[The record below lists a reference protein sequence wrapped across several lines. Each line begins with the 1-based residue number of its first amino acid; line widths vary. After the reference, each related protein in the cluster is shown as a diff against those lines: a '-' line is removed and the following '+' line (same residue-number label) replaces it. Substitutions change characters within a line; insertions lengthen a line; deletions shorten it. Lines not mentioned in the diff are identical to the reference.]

1 MSVTVLDVIHN
12 TSLEGL
18 MVVLTS
24 SLVALL
30 SVIIFWQDTAKRS
43 NLFFLFFGL
52 VVGLWGAAYIFFNAT
67 LSTPVADSSLMI
79 LYLALAAIPLSV
91 FMYLYSFAN
100 EKNPATFKNLFLQVI
115 PYLLIAALIF
125 FIPGFIVGY
134 KDATLGG
141 VAEGVIFG
149 QGYPLY
155 LVYFFGF
162 LIGAILLLV
171 KKYHASTGVFKITIR
186 NLAIALFA
194 ACVIVF
200 SAAFIVPLYKLELNL
215 FFIGHVSVVV
225 LGFVIAYIVSKY
237 NFWSINV
244 IATEFFISIITMVL
258 VFELFLATSALDLL
272 VKAGITILIILSS
285 SFLVASVRREAQSRE
300 KINRLV
306 YDLDIMSKELKV
318 LDKKKSEFLAIASHH
333 LRDPLTAIKG
343 YSSMLVEGSFGEL
356 PLGVM
361 EATNKIFESSKH
373 LITMVSDFLDISRI
387 ESGDMNYNFTDVDV
401 RKIVLDIEP
410 EARASAE
417 KAHITVNVTVDDRA
431 GSTPFI
437 TVGDTGKLKQVVS
450 NLIDNAIK
458 YTPRGEVSVLLSKST
473 DGKKILFSVSDTGI
487 GMSESTLEKIF
498 RKFSRAEEGSKV
510 YTEGVG
516 LGLYVAKEIIG
527 KHEGRIWAESKGE
540 GLGSTLYVELEAKQ

>member
-1 MSVTVLDVIHN
+1 MSVTVLDIIHN
-12 TSLEGL
+12 MSPEGL
-18 MVVLTS
+18 VVIITS

-43 NLFFLFFGL
+43 NFFFLFFGL
-52 VVGLWGAAYIFFNAT
+52 VVGLWGAAHTFFNAT
-67 LSTPVADSSLMI
+67 LGTPVAHSSLTI
-79 LYLALAAIPLSV
+79 FYLALAAIPLSV

-100 EKNPATFKNLFLQVI
+100 EKNPGTFKNLFLQII
-115 PYLLIAALIF
+115 PYVLIAVTIF
-125 FIPGFIVGY
+125 FVPGFIVGY
-134 KDATLGG
+134 KDAALG
-141 VAEGVIFG
+141 VAGGIVFG

-155 LVYFFGF
+155 LLYFFGF
-162 LIGAILLLV
+162 SIGGVLLLAN
-171 KKYHASTGVFKITIR
+171 KYRASTGVFKITIR
-186 NLAIALFA
+186 NLVIALSA
-194 ACVIVF
+194 AYGIVL
-200 SAAFIVPLYKLELNL
+200 SAAFILPLHKSGLNL
-215 FFIGHVSVVV
+215 FFIGHMSVVV

-244 IATEFFISIITMVL
+244 IATEFFISIITAVL

-272 VKAGITILIILSS
+272 IKAGITILIILSS
-285 SFLVASVRREAQSRE
+285 SFLVASVRREAQSRD

-361 EATNKIFESSKH
+361 EAANKIFESSKH

-387 ESGDMNYNFTDVDV
+387 ESGDMNYNFTDVDI

-417 KAHITVNVTVDDRA
+417 KAHIALNVTVDDRA

-458 YTPRGEVSVLLSKST
+458 YTPRGEVSILLSKSI

-516 LGLYVAKEIIG
+516 LGLYVAKEIIK

-540 GLGSTLYVELEAKQ
+540 GVGSTLYVELEAK